1 MHSDLTSEWNLGP
14 QKSDVCLQD
23 ANIETGE
30 GKEGGIHVSRN
41 GIIDLSACKN

>member
-30 GKEGGIHVSRN
+30 GIHVSRN